1 MEYAARLESTQMVGR
16 CSVISSLN
24 GNISQ
29 AGEGFLVVEVGGVGL
44 QVNVPDPLSDQLSP
58 GQSVFLYTYLI
69 VRQDALALYGFE
81 TLEARDFFVLL
92 LGVSGIGPRLAVTIL
107 SSLTPESIRRAIVT
121 EQAEVFHRV
130 PGVGKKTA
138 QKIVFSLQDK
148 ITKEEGF
155 EPIAAMSEVDSE
167 VLSALVALGYSVV
180 EAQAALQSIPRDAPE
195 DVEERLR
202 LALAYFT

>member
-1 MEYAARLESTQMVGR
+1 M
-16 CSVISSLN
+16 ISSLS
-24 GNISQ
+24 GSVSQ
-29 AGEGFLVVEVGGVGL
+29 VGEGSLVVEVGGFGL
-44 QVNVPDPLSDQLSP
+44 LVYVPDPLVDQVSP
-58 GQSVFLYTYLI
+58 GGQIFLHTYLI

-81 TLEARDFFVLL
+81 TIEVRDYFVLL

-107 SSLTPESIRRAIVT
+107 SSLDPESIRRAIVT
-121 EQAEVFHRV
+121 DQAEVFSRV

-180 EAQAALQSIPRDAPE
+180 EAQAALQSIPKDAPQ
-195 DVEERLR
+195 DVESRLR
-202 LALAYFT
+202 LALAYFS

>member
-1 MEYAARLESTQMVGR
+1 
-16 CSVISSLN
+16 VISSLN

-29 AGEGFLVVEVGGVGL
+29 VGEGSLVVEVGGVGL
-44 QVNVPDPLSDQLSP
+44 LVNVPDPLSDQLTS
-58 GQSVFLYTYLI
+58 GQNVFLHTYLI
-69 VRQDALALYGFE
+69 VRQDALALYGFDS
-81 TLEARDFFVLL
+81 LEGRDYFVLL

-107 SSLTPESIRRAIVT
+107 SNLTPESIRRAIVT
-121 EQAEVFHRV
+121 DQAEVFSRV

-155 EPIAAMSEVDSE
+155 EPLAAMSEVDSE

-180 EAQAALQSIPRDAPE
+180 EAQAALQSIPKDAPE
-195 DVEERLR
+195 DVEQRLR
-202 LALAYFT
+202 LALGYFS

>member
-1 MEYAARLESTQMVGR
+1 LEYAAGIESIEMVGR
-16 CSVISSLN
+16 CNLISSLS

-29 AGEGFLVVEVGGVGL
+29 VGEGSLVVEVGGVGL
-44 QVNVPDPLSDQLSP
+44 QVYVPDPLSDQLTP
-58 GQSVFLYTYLI
+58 GQNVFLHTHLI
-69 VRQDALALYGFE
+69 VRQDALALYGFDS
-81 TLEARDFFVLL
+81 LEGRDYFILL
-92 LGVSGIGPRLAVTIL
+92 LGVSGIGPRLAVTIM
-107 SSLTPESIRRAIVT
+107 SSVTPESIRRAIVT
-121 EQAEVFHRV
+121 DQAEIFTRV

-180 EAQAALQSIPRDAPE
+180 EAQAALQSIPKDAPE
-195 DVEERLR
+195 DVEGRLR
-202 LALAYFT
+202 LALAYFS